1 MDEAYAHA
9 EPNYMAIF
17 YWLFALTVAELAVAY
32 MPMPKPL
39 MIMGLVSLAIAK
51 AALVAMYF
59 MHLKFEKR
67 TLAFIALTPP
77 ALLIMFLIVT
87 FPDTAWRLLV
97 H

>member
-1 MDEAYAHA
+1 MDEAIHA

-32 MPMPKPL
+32 MGIPKPL
-39 MIMGLVSLAIAK
+39 MIAGLVSLAIAK